1 MVSSYLDLSIG
12 LSIAL
17 ALTATMV
24 VLFVTPSTITTP
36 YFALGHWNE
45 GNEFDNIKEGNTDST
60 ADNSRSQVNQEG
72 LVSCLADSQEGIIV
86 TEEEMRD
93 CLKTVGG
100 DEYAE
105 DNISISENDATTG
118 SDDNPE
124 NGIAALN
131 EFGRDLWHRRQC

>member
-1 MVSSYLDLSIG
+1 
-12 LSIAL
+12 
-17 ALTATMV
+17 
-24 VLFVTPSTITTP
+24 
-36 YFALGHWNE
+36 
-45 GNEFDNIKEGNTDST
+45 
-60 ADNSRSQVNQEG
+60 